1 MKHKRIRQ
9 GDKITFEKNGTV
21 QSGIVDRVVKVMEL
35 VGYQVRTDS
44 GKWVN
49 VERKEIRSVL
59 TQ

>member
-35 VGYQVRTDS
+35 VGYHVRTDS